1 MKARAV
7 LSFVSCYSLLMAQT
21 PRERAREETMTRII
35 ELGRKQLANGGVEAL
50 NLRAIARELG
60 IVSSGIYRYVADR
73 AQLITLLIVD
83 AFDELDNA
91 VAQRDDAR
99 AQPRERF
106 VEVVSAMRQWALEF
120 PQRWGLIYG
129 TPIVGYQAPAAET
142 IAAGTKV
149 SRRLA
154 ALLEQSTVASLGQ
167 RSRQLD
173 ADMEAAAKD
182 MGSELSADAMEMAL
196 EAWVRIIG
204 LINAEVF
211 GYLGRDTL
219 SEFAEFHARAV
230 SRLADELGL

>member
-1 MKARAV
+1 M
-7 LSFVSCYSLLMAQT
+7 SCYSLFMAQT

-60 IVSSGIYRYVADR
+60 IVSSGIYRYVPDR

-83 AFDELDNA
+83 AFDGLDNA

-106 VEVVSAMRQWALEF
+106 VEVVTAMRRWALDF

-129 TPIVGYQAPAAET
+129 TPIVGYRAPAAET
-142 IAAGTKV
+142 VVAGTKV
-149 SRRLA
+149 SRRIA
-154 ALLEQSTVASLGQ
+154 ALLEGASSAPLRR
-167 RSRQLD
+167 RSPQFA
-173 ADMEAAAKD
+173 ADLAAAAQD
-182 MGSELSADAMEMAL
+182 IGAELTEDAMEMAL
-196 EAWVRIIG
+196 EAWTRIIG

-219 SEFAEFHARAV
+219 SDYDEFHTRAV
-230 SRLADELGL
+230 SRLATDLGL

>member
-35 ELGRKQLANGGVEAL
+35 ELGRKQLANGGAEAL

-142 IAAGTKV
+142 MAAGTKV

-154 ALLEQSTVASLGQ
+154 TLLEQSTVASLGQ
-167 RSRQLD
+167 RSPQLD
-173 ADMEAAAKD
+173 ADMEAATED
-182 MGSELSADAMEMAL
+182 MGSDLSADAMEMAL

-219 SEFAEFHARAV
+219 SEFAEFHARSV

>member
-1 MKARAV
+1 
-7 LSFVSCYSLLMAQT
+7 MAQT

-142 IAAGTKV
+142 MAAGTKV

-154 ALLEQSTVASLGQ
+154 TLLEQSTVASLGQ
-167 RSRQLD
+167 RSPQLD
-173 ADMEAAAKD
+173 ADMEAATED
-182 MGSELSADAMEMAL
+182 MGSDLSADAMEMAL

-219 SEFAEFHARAV
+219 SEFAEFHARSV

>member
-1 MKARAV
+1 
-7 LSFVSCYSLLMAQT
+7 MAQT

-106 VEVVSAMRQWALEF
+106 VEMVSAMRQWALEF

-142 IAAGTKV
+142 MAAGTKV

-154 ALLEQSTVASLGQ
+154 TLLEQSTVASLGQ
-167 RSRQLD
+167 RSPQLD
-173 ADMEAAAKD
+173 ADMEAATED
-182 MGSELSADAMEMAL
+182 MGSDLSADAMEMAL

>member
-204 LINAEVF
+204 VINAEVF

>member
-173 ADMEAAAKD
+173 ADMETATED
-182 MGSELSADAMEMAL
+182 MGSDLSADAMEMAL

>member
-142 IAAGTKV
+142 MAAGTKV

-154 ALLEQSTVASLGQ
+154 TLLEQSTVASLGQ
-167 RSRQLD
+167 RSPQLD
-173 ADMEAAAKD
+173 ADMEAATED
-182 MGSELSADAMEMAL
+182 MGSDLSADAMEMAL

-219 SEFAEFHARAV
+219 SEFAEFHARSV

>member
-120 PQRWGLIYG
+120 PQRWGLIHG

-204 LINAEVF
+204 VINAEVF

>member
-1 MKARAV
+1 
-7 LSFVSCYSLLMAQT
+7 MAQT
-21 PRERAREETMTRII
+21 PRERAREQTMTRII
-35 ELGRKQLANGGVEAL
+35 ELGRQQLASGGVEAL

-60 IVSSGIYRYVADR
+60 IVPSGIYRYVPDR
-73 AQLITLLIVD
+73 ASLITLLIVD
-83 AFDELDNA
+83 AFDSLDGA
-91 VAQRDDAR
+91 VARHDDPSV
-99 AQPRERF
+99 QPRERF
-106 VEVVSAMRQWALEF
+106 IGLVGAMRQWALEF

-129 TPIVGYQAPAAET
+129 TPIVGYQAPTTET

-154 ALLEQSTVASLGQ
+154 SLLEQSTVVPLRQ
-167 RSRQLD
+167 RSPQLD

-182 MGSELSADAMEMAL
+182 IGSDLSADAMEMAL